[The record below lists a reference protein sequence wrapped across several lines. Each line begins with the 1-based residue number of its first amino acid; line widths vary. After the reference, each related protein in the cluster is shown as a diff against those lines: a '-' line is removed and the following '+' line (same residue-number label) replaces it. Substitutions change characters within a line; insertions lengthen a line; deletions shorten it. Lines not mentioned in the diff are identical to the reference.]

1 MDDSS
6 YAYIVI
12 GKGLL
17 GAAATRHLSATQQ
30 RVALIG
36 PDEPTDRARHQ
47 GVFGSHYDEGR
58 ITRALDPDRIWAL
71 LAQRSIARYRELEAS
86 SGIPFYYDVGHLMV
100 AAPNRPD
107 HFVSHVQQVA
117 SELDIPY
124 ETYTGTALAERFP
137 YLTFEP
143 AAIGMYQP
151 REAGHLSPRA
161 QVQAQTRVA
170 QQQGARLI
178 PATVNALRQTCDS
191 IEVYTDEGH
200 IYRAEHVLL
209 ATGGFSNAK
218 ALLPRPLALS
228 VNARTIVLME
238 LDAAEAERLRDMPSI
253 IYKPRD
259 LSSRCYILPPIQ
271 YPDGKYYLKI
281 GGGYNDPTLTTL
293 ADLQDWFRSSGSAI
307 VSRRLTE
314 ILYAVVRDL
323 RPVTMHTD
331 TCVTTD
337 TNSGR
342 VYAERLTGGRLGVL
356 IGGNGSAAKSAD
368 EIGRLGALMMQHSE
382 WRYDIAAAHF
392 KTQFTD

>member
-1 MDDSS
+1 MNDSP
-6 YAYIVI
+6 YAYIII

-36 PDEPTDRARHQ
+36 PDEPTDRAPHQ

-71 LAQRSIARYRELEAS
+71 LAQRSIARYRALEAS

-100 AAPNRPD
+100 AAPDRPD
-107 HFVSHVQQVA
+107 HFIPHVQQVA
-117 SELDIPY
+117 AELDIPY

-143 AAIGMYQP
+143 DSIALYQP
-151 REAGHLSPRA
+151 HGAGHISPRA
-161 QVQAQTRVA
+161 QVRAQASVA
-170 QQQGARLI
+170 QQQGASLI
-178 PATVNALRQTCDS
+178 PETVKALRQTYDD
-191 IEVYTDEGH
+191 IEVHTDEGH
-200 IYRAEHVLL
+200 IYRAENVLL

-228 VNARTIVLME
+228 VYARTIVLME
-238 LDAAEAERLRDMPSI
+238 LDAAEVERLRYMPSI

-259 LSSRCYILPPIQ
+259 LASRCYILPPIQ
-271 YPDGKYYLKI
+271 YPDGTYFLKI
-281 GGGYNDPTLTTL
+281 GGGYNDPTLSTL
-293 ADLQDWFRSSGSAI
+293 ADLQDWFRSSGSDTS
-307 VSRRLTE
+307 SRRLTE

-323 RPVTMHTD
+323 RPVTIHTD
-331 TCVTTD
+331 TCVTTN
-337 TNSGR
+337 TNSGQ
-342 VYAERLTGGRLGVL
+342 VYAERLAGGRLGVL

-382 WRYDIAAAHF
+382 WNYDLAADHF
-392 KTQFTD
+392 KAQFTD